1 MLDGWHDGIYIYM
14 GANRLKN
21 RTLGAIKN
29 WRKSDLKFCNFYPVH
44 SSQANDGG
52 VDFRALR
59 CQDCAINLEDPSS
72 VYER

>member
-1 MLDGWHDGIYIYM
+1 M
-14 GANRLKN
+14 GLNRLKI
-21 RTLGAIKN
+21 RIFWGIKN